1 MTSSEMVIVTPH
13 DYVSRL
19 RAVLGPG
26 CGGGFPR
33 RQRDRLILL
42 HAVGRTFREDERL
55 SEKDATARI
64 QDFLLING
72 THLDLDAVS
81 LRRALVDDGFVDRD
95 PSGRDYCASRRYER
109 RIRFDGDM
117 PDVTEALAPRDLPPD
132 ERRAPRN

>member
-1 MTSSEMVIVTPH
+1 MTASEMVIVTPH

-95 PSGRDYCASRRYER
+95 PSGRDYRASRRYQQ
-109 RIRFDGDM
+109 RIRFEGEM

-132 ERRAPRN
+132 ERRARTN

>member
-1 MTSSEMVIVTPH
+1 MTGSEMVIVTPH

-42 HAVGRTFREDERL
+42 HAVGRTFREEERL

-95 PSGRDYCASRRYER
+95 PSGRDYRASRRYQR
-109 RIRFDGDM
+109 RIRFEGEM
-117 PDVTEALAPRDLPPD
+117 PDVTEALAPRHLPPD
-132 ERRAPRN
+132 ERRARTN